1 MKTIATFRIGKGI
14 ASAPVEKI
22 NNKTIWVNF
31 QQPKD
36 EDDESIFPKYRLIKR
51 HIKKHNVKMRSE

>member
-1 MKTIATFRIGKGI
+1 MTTTATFRIGAGI

-22 NNKTIWVNF
+22 NNKTIWVMF
-31 QQPKD
+31 KQPKD
-36 EDDESIFPKYRLIKR
+36 EEDKSILPTYKLIKR

>member
-1 MKTIATFRIGKGI
+1 MKTIATFRIGNGI

-36 EDDESIFPKYRLIKR
+36 EEDESILPKYKLIKR